1 MIVGRSNYWRSGNKR
16 VMKMTMH
23 VHLHI
28 ASNIFASLKCWQG
41 NAVEEIWYVCIF
53 FETGYC
59 TQLDFK
65 ACFSL
70 PGFFNFDNPAQADR
84 SRFFSWTW
92 SRMQSKCVIQL
103 FIQFNFDCPLLPV
116 SLRFEWRLIV
126 FIDDQ
131 RVLSSTRGKLYLRY
145 SRYENVY
152 NSRESF

>member
-1 MIVGRSNYWRSGNKR
+1 
-16 VMKMTMH
+16 MKMTMH

-84 SRFFSWTW
+84 SRFFSWT
-92 SRMQSKCVIQL
+92 
-103 FIQFNFDCPLLPV
+103 
-116 SLRFEWRLIV
+116 
-126 FIDDQ
+126 
-131 RVLSSTRGKLYLRY
+131 
-145 SRYENVY
+145 
-152 NSRESF
+152 